1 MGAPVSMAGIVAMLS
16 KADFGVYA
24 MSLDQRIVFWNRSAE
39 RILGYTA
46 NEVVGRHCY
55 EVVAGLTE
63 EGLTPAC
70 LGGCPSMRALQ
81 AGSVPGSARMRVLC
95 STGERRTVSITPMVI
110 SGAVSDAPLL
120 VHLFED
126 PEEQGSSDT
135 TLSEMRQGLSR
146 DGVDIVSD
154 RPAAASASTAA
165 AALTRRELEV
175 LKLVAL
181 GRGTADIA
189 EEMGISQ
196 HTVRNHVRHFRGKLN
211 ASTKLEAVLTALRQ
225 GILEWDEGPGGPAG
239 RP

>member
-1 MGAPVSMAGIVAMLS
+1 MSTAGIVALLS
-16 KADFGVYA
+16 EADFGVYA

-81 AGSVPGSARMRVLC
+81 AGSVPGTARMRMLC
-95 STGERRTVSITPMVI
+95 STGERRTVSLTPMVI
-110 SGAVSDAPLL
+110 SGAMDDSPLL
-120 VHLFED
+120 VHLFEAR
-126 PEEQGSSDT
+126 EEQASPDT
-135 TLSEMRQGLSR
+135 TLNEMRQALSR
-146 DGVDIVSD
+146 NDVDIVSD
-154 RPAAASASTAA
+154 HPAPAPPSATA

-175 LKLVAL
+175 LQLVAV
-181 GRGTADIA
+181 GRATADIS
-189 EEMGISQ
+189 EEMGISE
-196 HTVRNHVRHFRGKLN
+196 HTVRNHVRNLRGKLN

-225 GILEWDEGPGGPAG
+225 GILELNEERGGSVG